1 MLLVGHRFNFTSRID
16 APAQMLGNN
25 QVGIVLIK
33 AQSAI
38 AARWL
43 PFDQC
48 MSELSSRHE
57 LSIPS
62 GVTTVLS
69 Q

>member
-1 MLLVGHRFNFTSRID
+1 
-16 APAQMLGNN
+16 MLGNK

-62 GVTTVLS
+62 GVTTYRG
-69 Q
+69 